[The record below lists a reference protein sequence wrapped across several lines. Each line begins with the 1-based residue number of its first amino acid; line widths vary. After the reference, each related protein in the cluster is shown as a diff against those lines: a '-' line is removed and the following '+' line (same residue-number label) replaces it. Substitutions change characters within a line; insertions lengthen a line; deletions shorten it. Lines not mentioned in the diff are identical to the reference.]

1 MRPSAFQVRSH
12 GRIDVPRHPG
22 RVLVAGALTALLLF
36 PVAAEGQR
44 QAAADALDPAL
55 LAGMEAR
62 QIGPAGMSGRIASI
76 DAVASDPDI
85 IYIGAATSG
94 AWKSE
99 NRGLTWEPLFDE
111 QPVHSIG
118 AVAVFQPSPDVV
130 WVGTGEGNTRNS
142 VSVGNGVYRSRDGGR
157 TWEHVG
163 LEGTER
169 IHKIVLHPTD
179 SDVAY
184 VAALGHL
191 WGENPERGVYRTTD
205 GGRTWERVLYVD
217 ERTGAADLA
226 VDPTNPRKL
235 FAAMWEHG
243 RRPYFFESG
252 GPGSG
257 LYVTHDG
264 GDTWERRTPEDGLP
278 EGDLGRIG
286 IGISRSNPE
295 IVYALVEA
303 ESNVLLRSDDGG
315 RSFRTV
321 NRERNIAPRPFYYAS
336 IWIDPRNPNVVYN
349 VHSLVT
355 RSEDGGESFETL
367 VPFNTAHPDH
377 HAFWIHPEDPEL
389 LMTGNDGGFYLS
401 DDRGENWDFSANLPF
416 AQFYHIRVDRETP
429 YHVYGGLQD
438 NGSWKGP
445 AEVWENGGIRNHHWE
460 EIAFGDGFDAA
471 PDPEDH
477 MKGYGMSQEGF
488 LVRWDLRTGERKSV
502 RPPPPDP
509 ETTLRFNWN
518 AGFAQDP
525 FDPATIYYGSQFVH
539 RSPDRGESWELI
551 SPDLTTDNP
560 DWQIYPESG
569 GLTPDVTGAENYT
582 TIVAIEP
589 SPIQEGVLWVGTDDG
604 RLHVTRDGGESWTAV
619 EGNVPGVPANT
630 WIPHIHASAH
640 AAGTAFAVFDD
651 HRRDDW
657 TPYVYRTD
665 DFGASWTRLAGQG
678 GGAGPRTA
686 EAPDDGVWG
695 YALSIVQDPVD
706 PDLLFLGTEFGLYA
720 SLDGGG
726 SWMRWEHG
734 VPTASVMDLRV
745 QPDEADLVLGTH
757 GRSIY
762 VLDDIRP
769 LRGLDAA
776 RLAEPLHLFDIPDAV
791 QYEVKQT
798 GASRFPGQEEFR
810 GENEPYG
817 ALITF
822 SASRDDLPHP
832 EEEVER
838 ARKERER
845 EERRATETMEAT
857 EEEREPEVAGEA
869 TGAEAEAMGPS
880 GPQEEPEAERGP
892 RVKVEVADGS
902 GEVVRTFERPVSLGV
917 NRITW
922 NLRRDPFERPDTGE
936 EEEEFSFFGPSGA
949 EVPPGTYTVTLTLGE
964 AEASGSVEVLPDPRQ
979 DILAADRR
987 RQYETILEGGALRN
1001 ALAEAITNIYD
1012 ARREIDVVLRKA
1024 RAAGE
1029 GEEAEG
1035 PYAEL
1040 TRAGRELKRGL
1051 TELEERLWV
1060 PPETKGIVASD
1071 HLPWSKVQTAIRFLG
1086 STRAAPSETNL
1097 AYLEVARATT
1107 DAALEEVNALFAGE
1121 VAAFRERVEASDLVL
1136 FPAFEAVEVELP

>member
-1 MRPSAFQVRSH
+1 MARRSTRPLRLA
-12 GRIDVPRHPG
+12 
-22 RVLVAGALTALLLF
+22 AALLTLVCVAI
-36 PVAAEGQR
+36 PVEAQQR
-44 QAAADALDPAL
+44 AAADRLDPAL

-76 DAVASDPDI
+76 DVVASDPDV

-94 AWKSE
+94 VWKSE
-99 NRGLTWEPLFDE
+99 NRGLTWQPLFDE

-118 AVAVFQPSPDVV
+118 AVAVFQPSSDVV

-142 VSVGNGVYRSRDGGR
+142 TSVGNGVYRSLDGGR
-157 TWEHVG
+157 TWEHLG
-163 LEGTER
+163 LENTER

-179 SDVAY
+179 PDVAY
-184 VAALGHL
+184 VAALGRL

-205 GGRTWERVLYVD
+205 GGATWERILYVN

-226 VDPTNPRKL
+226 MDHTNPRKL

-243 RRPYFFESG
+243 RRPYYFESG

-264 GDTWERRTPEDGLP
+264 GDTWERRTVDDGLP

-286 IGISRSNPE
+286 IGVSRSNPE

-303 ESNVLLRSDDGG
+303 ERSALLRSEDGG
-315 RSFRTV
+315 ESFRAV
-321 NRERNIAPRPFYYAS
+321 NRETNIAPRPFYYAR
-336 IWIDPRNPNVVYN
+336 IWVDPLNPDRVYN
-349 VHSLVT
+349 VHSLIT
-355 RSEDGGESFETL
+355 RSEDGGRTFETL
-367 VPFNTAHPDH
+367 VPFNRAHPDH

-401 DDRGENWDFSANLPF
+401 DDRGEHWDFSANLPF

-445 AEVWENGGIRNHHWE
+445 AEVWENGGVRNHHWE
-460 EIAFGDGFDAA
+460 EIAFGDGFDAS
-471 PDPEDH
+471 PDPEDA
-477 MKGYGMSQEGF
+477 MKGYAMSQEGF
-488 LVRWDLRTGERKSV
+488 LVRWNLRTGERRSV
-502 RPPPPDP
+502 RPPSPDP
-509 ETTLRFNWN
+509 DTELRFNWN

-525 FDPATIYYGSQFVH
+525 FDAGTIYYGSQFVH
-539 RSPDRGESWELI
+539 RSTDRGESWDII

-560 DWQIYPESG
+560 EWQVFRESG
-569 GLTPDVTGAENYT
+569 GLTPDVTGAENFT

-589 SPIQEGVLWVGTDDG
+589 SPVELGMLWVGTDDG
-604 RLHVTRDGGESWTAV
+604 RLHVTRNGGEDWTSV

-630 WIPHIHASAH
+630 WIPHIHASPH
-640 AAGTAFAVFDD
+640 DAGTAFVVFDN

-657 TPYVYRTD
+657 TPYVYRTA
-665 DFGASWTRLAGQG
+665 DFGSTWTRIAGEG
-678 GGAGPRTA
+678 SGSGPRTR
-686 EAPDDGVWG
+686 EARGGDVWG
-695 YALSIVQDPVD
+695 YALTVVQDPID
-706 PDLLFLGTEFGLYA
+706 PELLFLGTEFGLFV

-726 SWMRWEHG
+726 RWVRWEHG
-734 VPTASVMDLRV
+734 VPTASVMDLAI

-757 GRSIY
+757 GRSVY

-776 RLAEPLHLFDIPDAV
+776 TLAEPLHLFEIPDAI

-822 SASRDDLPHP
+822 VANRDDLPHP
-832 EEEVER
+832 DEEVER

-845 EERRATETMEAT
+845 DAARTAEAVEDAEVEGEEA
-857 EEEREPEVAGEA
+857 EVAGE
-869 TGAEAEAMGPS
+869 EAAAASEAMGPLEGPS
-880 GPQEEPEAERGP
+880 GAGSRAP
-892 RVKVEVADGS
+892 RVGIEISDAD
-902 GEVVRTFERPVSLGV
+902 GEVVRHFERPVKLGI
-917 NRITW
+917 NRIAW
-922 NLRRDPFERPDTGE
+922 NLRRDGFDRPDTGE

-949 EVPPGTYTVTLTLGE
+949 EALPGTYTVTLRLGDQ
-964 AEASGSVEVLPDPRQ
+964 EASGTVRVLADPRQ
-979 DILAADRR
+979 QIALADRR
-987 RQYETILEGGALRN
+987 RQHEAVMEGGALQD
-1001 ALAEAITNIYD
+1001 ALAGAITNIYR
-1012 ARREIDVVLRKA
+1012 ARREIDAVLRKA
-1024 RAAGE
+1024 RESGE
-1029 GEEAEG
+1029 GEEDAGAEDAGGQESAG
-1035 PYAEL
+1035 PHAEL
-1040 TRAGRELKRGL
+1040 VRAGRELRRQL

-1071 HLPWSKVQTAIRFLG
+1071 HLPWSQVQGAIRFLG
-1086 STRAAPSETNL
+1086 STREAPSETNL
-1097 AYLEVARATT
+1097 AYLEAARVAVQ
-1107 DAALEEVNALFAGE
+1107 AALEQVNALFADG
-1121 VAAFRERVEASDLVL
+1121 VAAFRERVEASDLTL
-1136 FPAFEAVEVELP
+1136 FPEFEPVVVESP